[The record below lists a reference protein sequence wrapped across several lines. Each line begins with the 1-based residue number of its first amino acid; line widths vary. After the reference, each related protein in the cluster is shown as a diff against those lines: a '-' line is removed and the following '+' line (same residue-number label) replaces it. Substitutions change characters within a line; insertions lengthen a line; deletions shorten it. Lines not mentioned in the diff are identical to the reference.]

1 MQLSFVCSLV
11 GNKGNI
17 MTDNAIKF
25 KDKLLIIKN
34 ADLVDARILDTN
46 YARLIIAAV
55 SHDEKEKFLILR
67 KNTQDRIKE
76 LS

>member
-1 MQLSFVCSLV
+1 
-11 GNKGNI
+11 
-17 MTDNAIKF
+17 MTDTAIKF

-34 ADLVDARILDTN
+34 SDLVDARILNTN

-55 SHDEKEKFLILR
+55 SYDEKEKFLILR

>member
-1 MQLSFVCSLV
+1 
-11 GNKGNI
+11 

-34 ADLVDARILDTN
+34 ADLADARILDIN
-46 YARLIIAAV
+46 YAQLIITSV

>member
-1 MQLSFVCSLV
+1 
-11 GNKGNI
+11 

-34 ADLVDARILDTN
+34 ADLADARILDTN
-46 YARLIIAAV
+46 YARLIITSV

-67 KNTQDRIKE
+67 KNAQDRIKE